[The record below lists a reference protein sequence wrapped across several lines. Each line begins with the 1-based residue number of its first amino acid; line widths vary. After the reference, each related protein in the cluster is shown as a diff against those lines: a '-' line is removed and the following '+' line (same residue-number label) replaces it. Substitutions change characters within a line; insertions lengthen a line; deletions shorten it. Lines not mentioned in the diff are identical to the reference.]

1 MKSIECNGSL
11 LLYPFLLLIVISSQ
25 YIPFSPFSPAFSI
38 HNNQINR
45 RSNISRIEE
54 SLGRARAAIR
64 TASQTHRFVSLKNQ
78 SFIPRGLIY
87 KNPYAFHQSHIEME
101 KRFKIWVYKEG
112 EPPLFHNGPSKQI
125 YSIEGQF
132 IGELE
137 DEDSPFIAHNP
148 DEALAFFL
156 PISVAKIVQN
166 LYPTGY
172 YHRDRLQRVFTDY
185 VYVLSNKY
193 QYWNR
198 SSGADHFFVGCHDW
212 APFVSQANLKLFGNM
227 IRVLCNANTSEG
239 FQPSRDVSLVEIN
252 IPYNSLGPPL
262 LDQSQLPP
270 PINRSILAFFAGG
283 PHGIV
288 RETLFEYWKEKDKD
302 IQVHEYLSKDT
313 NNHSTY
319 FEIMRKTKY
328 CLCPSGYEV
337 ASPRVVESIYSGC
350 VPVIISDGYVL
361 PFSEVLD
368 WEQFSVYIPVAKIPK
383 IKEILEGIS
392 IDEYLKKQNLVMEVQ
407 RHFVLHRPAQ
417 PFDLL
422 YMILHSVWLRRLNI
436 RISF

>member
-1 MKSIECNGSL
+1 
-11 LLYPFLLLIVISSQ
+11 
-25 YIPFSPFSPAFSI
+25 
-38 HNNQINR
+38 
-45 RSNISRIEE
+45 
-54 SLGRARAAIR
+54 
-64 TASQTHRFVSLKNQ
+64 
-78 SFIPRGLIY
+78 
-87 KNPYAFHQSHIEME
+87 ME

-112 EPPLFHNGPSKQI
+112 EPPLFHIGPSKDI

-137 DEDSPFIAHNP
+137 DENSPFIAHHP
-148 DEALAFFL
+148 DEALAFFF
-156 PISVAKIVQN
+156 PVSVTEIRLN
-166 LYPTGY
+166 LYLPAGDY
-172 YHRDRLQRVFTDY
+172 DRGRLQRVFTDY

-198 SSGADHFFVGCHDW
+198 SNGADHFFVGCHDW
-212 APFVSQANLKLFGNM
+212 VIKNIICFFFLVDEKQAPFVSQENSKLFGNM

-239 FQPSRDVSLVEIN
+239 FEPSRDVALVEIN
-252 IPYNSLGPPL
+252 IPYSSLGPPL
-262 LDQSQLPP
+262 IDQSQLPP

-283 PHGIV
+283 PHGLV
-288 RETLFEYWKEKDKD
+288 RKTLFEYWKGKDKD
-302 IQVHEYLSKDT
+302 IQVHEYLPKHNKNPSE
-313 NNHSTY
+313 Y

-368 WEQFSVYIPVAKIPK
+368 WSQFSVHIPVAKIPEMKK
-383 IKEILEGIS
+383 ILQGIS
-392 IDEYLKKQNLVMEVQ
+392 IEEYLKKQKLVIEVQ

-436 RISF
+436 RIS